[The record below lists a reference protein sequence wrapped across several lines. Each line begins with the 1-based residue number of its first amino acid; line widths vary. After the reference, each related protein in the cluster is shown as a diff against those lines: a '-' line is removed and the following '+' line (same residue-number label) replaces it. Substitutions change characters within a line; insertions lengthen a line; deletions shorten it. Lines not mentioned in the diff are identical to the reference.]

1 MANLLAVDDERNW
14 LDLYVAR
21 LSEEGHAVR
30 TCEDG
35 VWALREI
42 ERNLPELLI
51 LDIRMWPTGH
61 EILRAIRKR
70 WPELPVII
78 YTSHPQYRDDM
89 RLQSA
94 SAFLVKSTDL
104 TELAETVERLLGGR
118 KAELH
123 MNSPRL

>member
-1 MANLLAVDDERNW
+1 MANLLAVDDERAW
-14 LDLYVAR
+14 LNLYVAR

-61 EILRAIRKR
+61 EVLGTIRKR
-70 WPELPVII
+70 WPDLPVVI
-78 YTSHPQYRDDM
+78 YTAHPQYRDDLC
-89 RLQSA
+89 LQSA
-94 SAFLVKSTDL
+94 SAFIVKSTDL
-104 TELAETVERLLGGR
+104 TELVYTVKKLLR
-118 KAELH
+118 SRE
-123 MNSPRL
+123 SEV

>member
-1 MANLLAVDDERNW
+1 MANLLAVDDERAW
-14 LDLYVAR
+14 LNLFVTK

-51 LDIRMWPTGH
+51 LDIRMWPTGN
-61 EILRAIRKR
+61 EILKTIRKR
-70 WPELPVII
+70 WPDLPVVI
-78 YTSHPQYRDDM
+78 YTAHPQFKDDLSM
-89 RLQSA
+89 QNA

-104 TELAETVERLLGGR
+104 TELVKTVKKLVGKKEF
-118 KAELH
+118 E
-123 MNSPRL
+123 M